1 MVHAE
6 HLPPIPQHKL
16 ALASRCCSQQQTVC
30 TITSHKQHAE
40 NAVPVAH
47 TSTESTTQITPHLS
61 PHSSDQL
68 AIPIGSHMVQI
79 YSALSLFTSMLTR
92 HAIGRKTECAILHHS
107 SQRCPRNEVHE
118 DPVPVLLHFHSQRRS
133 MNRLVPIFSQFTY
146 SSTNTIPKF
155 HGSHRSHMK

>member
-1 MVHAE
+1 M
-6 HLPPIPQHKL
+6 
-16 ALASRCCSQQQTVC
+16 C

-47 TSTESTTQITPHLS
+47 TSTESTTQIRPHLS
-61 PHSSDQL
+61 PHSSDQF
-68 AIPIGSHMVQI
+68 AIPIGSHMVHI

-133 MNRLVPIFSQFTY
+133 MNRLAPIFFTVHLFFDKY
-146 SSTNTIPKF
+146 YPQISWLTPKP
-155 HGSHRSHMK
+155 HEMSADKIL